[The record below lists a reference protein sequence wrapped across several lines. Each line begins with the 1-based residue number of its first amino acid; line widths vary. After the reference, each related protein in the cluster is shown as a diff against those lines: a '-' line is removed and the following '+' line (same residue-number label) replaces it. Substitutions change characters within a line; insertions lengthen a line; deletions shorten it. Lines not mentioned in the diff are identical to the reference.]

1 MIKVI
6 VMVLCIFVVPGI
18 VMGTISSI
26 RAGQIDLHRV
36 YLRSKIF
43 AQRIF
48 NKDLYRHACAYW
60 VYYGLVGLFLLLI
73 ISQIA

>member
-6 VMVLCIFVVPGI
+6 VMVISILLLPGI

-26 RAGQIDLHRV
+26 RAGQIDLRRV

-48 NKDLYRHACAYW
+48 NPATHRHVRDYW
-60 VYYGLVGLFLLLI
+60 QYYLLI
-73 ISQIA
+73 TGLILVALGY

>member
-6 VMVLCIFVVPGI
+6 VMVISILLLPGI

-26 RAGQIDLHRV
+26 RAGQIDLRRV

-48 NKDLYRHACAYW
+48 NPATNRHVRNYW
-60 VYYGLVGLFLLLI
+60 QYYLLI
-73 ISQIA
+73 TGFILVALGY

>member
-48 NKDLYRHACAYW
+48 NPTTHRHVRDYW
-60 VYYGLVGLFLLLI
+60 QYYLLI
-73 ISQIA
+73 TGFILVALGY

>member
-18 VMGTISSI
+18 VMGTISGI

-36 YLRSKIF
+36 YLRSKFF

-48 NKDLYRHACAYW
+48 NPTTHRHVRSYW
-60 VYYGLVGLFLLLI
+60 QYYLLI
-73 ISQIA
+73 AGFILVALGY

>member
-6 VMVLCIFVVPGI
+6 VMVLCMVVVPGI
-18 VMGTISSI
+18 VMGTISGI
-26 RAGQIDLHRV
+26 RAGQIDPHRA

-48 NKDLYRHACAYW
+48 NPATHRHVRDHWQWY
-60 VYYGLVGLFLLLI
+60 LLI
-73 ISQIA
+73 TGFILVALGY

>member
-6 VMVLCIFVVPGI
+6 VMVLCMVVVPGI
-18 VMGTISSI
+18 VMGTISGI

-48 NKDLYRHACAYW
+48 NPTTHRHVRDHW
-60 VYYGLVGLFLLLI
+60 QYYLLI
-73 ISQIA
+73 PGFILVALGY